1 VSPIPE
7 RMTAIE
13 IANPGPPSVL
23 RPVSREVPRLR
34 PGEVLIRVAA
44 AGVNRPDVFQR
55 MGFYPPPPGTTDIPG
70 LEVAG
75 EIVQVG
81 EGVDPAEIGRK
92 VCALLAGGGY
102 ATYAAA
108 PLAQCLPIPQS
119 FTVEEAAALPETF
132 FTVYLNVLERARLKS
147 GETFLIHGGSS
158 GIGTTAIAMGKAF
171 GARVFV
177 TAGTAR
183 KCAACIELGAD
194 RAINYREEDFVKVA
208 LEATG
213 GRGVDVIL
221 DMVGGEYMPRNISAA
236 AVEGRIALIAT
247 LGGTQ
252 ATIDLRAVLVKR
264 LTLVGAV
271 LRPQSVEA
279 KGRIAEALRRN
290 VWPLLEAGK
299 LRRPPIHARFP
310 LSQAAEAHTLM
321 ESGEHIGKILLVNQR
336 DPI

>member
-13 IANPGPPSVL
+13 ISSPGPPSVL
-23 RPVSREVPRLR
+23 QPVSREVPRLR

-70 LEVAG
+70 LEVSG

-81 EGVDPAEIGRK
+81 EGVEAAQVGRK
-92 VCALLAGGGY
+92 VCALLSGGGY
-102 ATYAAA
+102 ATYVAA
-108 PLAQCLPIPQS
+108 PLVQCLPIPES
-119 FTVEEAAALPETF
+119 LTVEEAAGLPETF
-132 FTVYLNVLERARLKS
+132 FTVYLNVFERARLKS

-158 GIGTTAIAMGKAF
+158 GIGTTAIALGKAF

-213 GRGVDVIL
+213 SRGIDVTL

-247 LGGTQ
+247 LGGAQ
-252 ATIDLRAVLVKR
+252 ATIDLRAMLVKR
-264 LTLVGAV
+264 LTLAGAV
-271 LRPQSVEA
+271 LRPQSIEA
-279 KGRIAEALRRN
+279 KGRLAEALLKN
-290 VWPLLEAGK
+290 VWPLFATGK

-310 LSQAAEAHTLM
+310 LESAAEAHALM
-321 ESGEHIGKILLVNQR
+321 ESGEHIGKILLVGG
-336 DPI
+336 

>member
-1 VSPIPE
+1 MSTVPE

-13 IANPGPPSVL
+13 IASPGPPSVL
-23 RPVSREVPRLR
+23 RPVTRDVPRLR

-44 AGVNRPDVFQR
+44 AGVNRPDVLQR
-55 MGFYPPPPGTTDIPG
+55 MGFYPPPAGITDIPG
-70 LEVAG
+70 LEVSG

-81 EGVDPAEIGRK
+81 EGVEPAQIGRK

-108 PLAQCLPIPQS
+108 PLPQCLPIPEPLS
-119 FTVEEAAALPETF
+119 VEEAAALPETF
-132 FTVYLNVLERARLKS
+132 FTVYLNVIERAGLKS
-147 GETFLIHGGSS
+147 GETLLIHGGSS
-158 GIGTTAIAMGKAF
+158 GIGTTAIVLGKAF

-183 KCAACIELGAD
+183 KCSACIELGAD

-213 GRGVDVIL
+213 SRGIDVTL
-221 DMVGGEYMPRNISAA
+221 DMVGGEYTPRNITVAA
-236 AVEGRIALIAT
+236 TDGRIALIAT

-252 ATIDLRAVLVKR
+252 ATIDLRALLVKR
-264 LTLVGAV
+264 LTLVGAT
-271 LRPQSVEA
+271 LRPQPVEA
-279 KGRIAEALRRN
+279 KGRLADALQRN
-290 VWPLLEAGK
+290 VWPLFATGK

-310 LSQAAEAHTLM
+310 LEAAAEAHALM
-321 ESGEHIGKILLVNQR
+321 ESGEHIGKILLV
-336 DPI
+336 P